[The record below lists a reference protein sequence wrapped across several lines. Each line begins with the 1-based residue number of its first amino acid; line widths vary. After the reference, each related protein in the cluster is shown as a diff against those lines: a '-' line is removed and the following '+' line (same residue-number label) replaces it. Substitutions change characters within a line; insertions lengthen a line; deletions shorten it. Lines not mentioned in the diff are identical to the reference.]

1 MSKRKYPTASQLQR
15 AFSCLYPWRS
25 HVEWSENAPGY
36 PARVGSAVHECI
48 EHRLCDEDVNVQAVA
63 DRHGVSALDV
73 SKLYDVW
80 QAWWSQNDRKAS
92 LVIESAAGY
101 DGSLGPQTY
110 GQRIGRAYPDHSAD
124 AIVGTSDLVEYT
136 DEGSTVTD
144 WKTTLG
150 IDSTAAPAADNEQL
164 HALAWMASAGKV
176 RLVII
181 SEDGVRV
188 DEAAARDDMAQAKR
202 MAGLMLSVELDNAG
216 PNPGSHCSYCP
227 AAHGCPATS
236 AAQAAIVGA
245 TQPTLDLSTGDGIY
259 HARTY
264 LKLVDAARERLDEA
278 IKLAVVAAG
287 GRVDLGNGRALKLS
301 TRSRETIQWSD
312 DEKANAKAEGRVK
325 VSTYDVLT
333 EGKA

>member
-25 HVEWSENAPGY
+25 HVEWSEDAPGY

-48 EHRLCDEDVNVQAVA
+48 EFCLCDEEVNVQAVA

-73 SKLYDVW
+73 RTLYDVW
-80 QAWWSQNDRKAS
+80 HAWADTQDDICGDVERAMY
-92 LVIESAAGY
+92 ADGY
-101 DGSLGPQTY
+101 TTGILGTRMARDY
-110 GQRIGRAYPDHSAD
+110 SRAP
-124 AIVGTSDLVEYT
+124 GTPGTADLVEPHR
-136 DEGSTVTD
+136 VTD
-144 WKTTLG
+144 WKTSLG
-150 IDSTAAPAADNEQL
+150 LDTTAAPAAENWQL
-164 HALAWMASAGKV
+164 HALAAMAGTSRV
-176 RLVII
+176 RLVVITE
-181 SEDGVRV
+181 SGVRE
-188 DEAAARDDMAQAKR
+188 DEADANDRDDTLARILKAHQTID
-202 MAGLMLSVELDNAG
+202 LDVMPPA
-216 PNPGSHCSYCP
+216 PGSHCSYCP

-236 AAQAAIVGA
+236 AAQTAIVGA